1 MIFSPI
7 VANIRK
13 MLCFHEVSHSIKATG
28 DLAVLIELKGAWFNQ
43 ESPERETSEQ
53 NSINGVGD
61 LR

>member
-1 MIFSPI
+1 
-7 VANIRK
+7 

-53 NSINGVGD
+53 NSINGLGD